1 MADDATPT
9 AGLDD
14 PGKPKVDSTSETSP
28 DPAAKREKKR
38 TGCGFV
44 SRMWKGIFRGPEDFE
59 KRLQYLSKEEAS
71 VQARLKRRARTS
83 RQTARNVIFVSVVL
97 EVVAVS
103 YAILATRSL
112 DLNWQMR
119 AVRVLPMF
127 VLPALAAVVY
137 STFVSLTR
145 MLDRKDQ
152 KTLERLRAERQA
164 KIDELKERTNYY
176 TTQQLIQRYDLD
188 PAAKAAAATVLASKL
203 GADSG
208 LKVYVGDESNFD
220 SPSGRSNDVELVH
233 STNLRHRKP
242 VNAKSNNT
250 GSSSLSQF
258 ADDSLTDYGADAQET
273 AIPNQSI
280 VDHYKGSITN
290 DGGWLARI
298 AALLVGEDPTQCYA
312 LICGN
317 CHMHNGL
324 ARKEDFSYITYYCPH
339 CHALNGSQQS
349 YEHEVTSASGKETL
363 ISLTDANS
371 VHNHGSNIS
380 SVDAGSPVAN
390 TTSTI
395 QELPAEGT
403 DEIESEAAHTT

>member
-38 TGCGFV
+38 TGYGFV

-97 EVVAVS
+97 EIVAVS

-127 VLPALAAVVY
+127 VLPALAAAVY

-273 AIPNQSI
+273 VVPNQS
-280 VDHYKGSITN
+280 VVEHYKGSITN

-349 YEHEVTSASGKETL
+349 YEPEVTSASGKETL

-380 SVDAGSPVAN
+380 SVDAGSSVAN

-403 DEIESEAAHTT
+403 DEIESEATHTT